1 MLKEG
6 TFQPG
11 KLIGKDGGHS
21 LLMIIFIDDNVSR
34 GGVASKKLHPGSLR
48 AFLNCKTVLLPLK
61 KGRKVT

>member
-21 LLMIIFIDDNVSR
+21 ILMIIFYDNVSR
-34 GGVASKKLHPGSLR
+34 GGVASKKYYIL
-48 AFLNCKTVLLPLK
+48 TV
-61 KGRKVT
+61 

>member
-21 LLMIIFIDDNVSR
+21 ILMIIFIYDNVSR
-34 GGVASKKLHPGSLR
+34 GGVASKKYYIL
-48 AFLNCKTVLLPLK
+48 TV
-61 KGRKVT
+61 